1 MAINHQQL
9 LIAGAW
15 TPASDGATYESLD
28 PYSGE
33 PATRAAAATVADV
46 DRAADAAHKA
56 FAGWAAL
63 PPSRRRA
70 YLLAAADALEAHK
83 DEISAAV
90 TAEMGGPAA
99 WGEYNARIMEE
110 KLRYAAGAAYEGL
123 TGEVIPSENTNRTS
137 VAIRKPAGVVVSI
150 VPWNAPVLL
159 MAASVPAALI
169 LGNTVVIKASEQTP
183 RTHGL
188 VAQCFEDAG
197 FPAGVVNFITN
208 APKDGPAI
216 VDALIAHPAVRR
228 IHFTGSTRVGKIIAE
243 KAAKYL
249 KRVVLELGGKAPFI
263 VLKDADLDRAVNA
276 AVFGSF
282 ANSGQGC
289 MSTERIIV
297 ERPIAEEFT
306 RRLAAAAKKLK
317 VGDPRASDTI
327 LGPVINDASVGH
339 LTGLVDDAV
348 AKGAGLL
355 AGGTV
360 QGRCFAATVLAG
372 VTADM
377 RVFREESFGPFASIV
392 TVDSAEEALRVANDN
407 DYGLTGAI
415 FSRDVTL
422 ALDMAK
428 RLDTGMAHINAV
440 TLDDEAQAPFGGVKD
455 SGYGRSG
462 AMVGLE
468 ELTEIQWITIEGT
481 QAPRYPFG
489 E

>member
-1 MAINHQQL
+1 
-9 LIAGAW
+9 
-15 TPASDGATYESLD
+15 
-28 PYSGE
+28 
-33 PATRAAAATVADV
+33 
-46 DRAADAAHKA
+46 
-56 FAGWAAL
+56 
-63 PPSRRRA
+63 
-70 YLLAAADALEAHK
+70 
-83 DEISAAV
+83 
-90 TAEMGGPAA
+90 
-99 WGEYNARIMEE
+99 
-110 KLRYAAGAAYEGL
+110 
-123 TGEVIPSENTNRTS
+123 
-137 VAIRKPAGVVVSI
+137 
-150 VPWNAPVLL
+150 